1 MWFFHHSPSGRR
13 SLVGYRRSSSK
24 LSTKISLFAEFSHDS
39 SIAFPLPPPRS
50 VSSTVCLPPSN
61 NGDLE
66 DSSTTTTVRPP
77 SLPLGRISKSLVML
91 PLSSINTTS
100 PLFMI
105 FFVSKHISLYA
116 SIPSQYPRN
125 MHLVFFTLNLPLFSS
140 GTIAYARLPNTR
152 MCATQGRLPLH
163 ISSGVTDVKAFVGH
177 LFSVKTAFPTPS
189 AQNDFSRFR

>member
-39 SIAFPLPPPRS
+39 SITTPLPPTRS
-50 VSSTVCLPPSN
+50 MSSTVCLPPSN

-66 DSSTTTTVRPP
+66 NSSTTTTVRPP

-125 MHLVFFTLNLPLFSS
+125 MHLVLFALNSSLFSS
-140 GTIAYARLPNTR
+140 GTIAYTTPPHTLRWS
-152 MCATQGRLPLH
+152 TQGRLPLH
-163 ISSGVTDVKAFVGH
+163 SSSGVTDVKAFVGH
-177 LFSVKTAFPTPS
+177 RFSV
-189 AQNDFSRFR
+189 